1 MIYLDVAF
9 KFKIGF
15 VRYFSHDFQIAVIFR
30 PSNNSDFVILE
41 LKFCRPEFII
51 LELQLLLTSGS
62 SQIEDIRDL
71 LPDKSLLLVL
81 YLLLSLDSIF
91 QSFNFEAFS

>member
-15 VRYFSHDFQIAVIFR
+15 VRYLPHEFQIADLQINL
-30 PSNNSDFVILE
+30 STDFVIME